1 MLTFLLALALQEMP
15 PVVAGSDLDK
25 LEIGAALYG
34 TPVQPVD
41 LKGKVVIW
49 RTWAG

>member
-1 MLTFLLALALQEMP
+1 MITLLFALALQEMP
-15 PVVAGSDLDK
+15 PVAAANDVDR
-25 LEIGAALYG
+25 LEIGLSLYG

-41 LKGKVVIW
+41 LKGKVVVW